1 MSSEQKPVEKNKL
14 PDKTSPLK
22 KNFHSLFQPP
32 QKVIQQTKSGARL
45 WDLHEKVDKLKAAVH
60 NSNEKIQ
67 NFGDNVDRDIDRIQF
82 KLKEMTKKIQ
92 HEIIYPIKKAKML
105 EAHDRRVNNMSI
117 TSTVTVSSDPSS
129 KNLLSSHTHA
139 LSNRSHVNAL
149 FNKN

>member
-1 MSSEQKPVEKNKL
+1 VDKNKL
-14 PDKTSPLK
+14 PDKPLLLK

-45 WDLHEKVDKLKAAVH
+45 WDLHEKVDKLKAAV
-60 NSNEKIQ
+60 Q

-139 LSNRSHVNAL
+139 LSSRSHAMNAL
-149 FNKN
+149 VNKN